1 MQVSA
6 KRSPAHRRVVA
17 LAYFHRFG
25 WIALIAIAMAA
36 TKRPLPSMGAGC
48 LAMAAH
54 TLLGRLLRW
63 KHVFCSYQSM
73 YHKAMTPES
82 IRWDTVKKRDV
93 YGVSAVLA
101 ILGLALMALAVWP
114 RR

>member
-1 MQVSA
+1 MSG
-6 KRSPAHRRVVA
+6 KKSPAHNRVVV

-25 WIALIAIAMAA
+25 WIALMAIATAA
-36 TKRPLPSMGAGC
+36 AKRPPPSLGAGF

-54 TLLGRLLRW
+54 TFLGYLFRW

-82 IRWDTVKKRDV
+82 IRWDMVKKKDV

-101 ILGLALMALAVWP
+101 ILGLAFIALAVWP